1 MGEGVK
7 KSIWFFFTPFR
18 RKPESSLFK
27 PLVIDWTPVFTGISA
42 NLIPPLKKGGIKAK
56 KSSKLVLMVFT
67 GGAAVPN
74 FSLREG

>member
-1 MGEGVK
+1 MHTTMESSLPCPLPRKIPSPLMGEGVK

-27 PLVIDWTPVFTGISA
+27 PLVIDWTPVFTG
-42 NLIPPLKKGGIKAK
+42 
-56 KSSKLVLMVFT
+56 
-67 GGAAVPN
+67 GAAVPN